1 MSSFIDPFKEALIL
15 IQGLCVLGLLLAGGF
30 GFRKREPPP
39 GLCFFSKCG
48 FRDTGVISIG
58 VEGFGLRTHIL
69 RLWGLRTILYKA
81 LGLFLSPWV
90 LVL

>member
-1 MSSFIDPFKEALIL
+1 MRPGASSGRRLRVPEARAAAWL
-15 IQGLCVLGLLLAGGF
+15 VF
-30 GFRKREPPP
+30 
-39 GLCFFSKCG
+39 FFSKCG

-58 VEGFGLRTHIL
+58 VEGLGLRTHIL